1 MATKKTT
8 GTSSKTASERKS
20 RAGKKSAEVTPID
33 RVSDHG
39 ASSIENFPS
48 STVHPGLEEEIRR
61 RAYELYEER
70 GRQDGL
76 HQEDWERAQAEVLT
90 RYQKESA

>member
-8 GTSSKTASERKS
+8 GTSSKGSNS
-20 RAGKKSAEVTPID
+20 KKSKTQSRVTPID
-33 RVSDHG
+33 QASGNG

-48 STVHPGLEEEIRR
+48 ATIHPGLEEEIRR

-76 HQEDWERAQAEVLT
+76 HQEDWERAQTEVLS
-90 RYQKESA
+90 RYRKESA

>member
-1 MATKKTT
+1 M
-8 GTSSKTASERKS
+8 SKKS
-20 RAGKKSAEVTPID
+20 RTQNRVTPID
-33 RVSDHG
+33 QASGNG
-39 ASSIENFPS
+39 AVNETYPS
-48 STVHPGLEEEIRR
+48 ATVHPGFEEEIRR

-76 HQEDWERAQAEVLT
+76 HQEDWERAQTEVLS